1 MFKIRN
7 VLPDERNITRFVI
20 NEPKP
25 ILQVMQTYEITQG
38 VMGDIGFVKVH
49 NPQWQTVETVYVDN
63 EEYDKARGW
72 KMPEPCEG
80 KDIDDA

>member
-1 MFKIRN
+1 MFKFQLI
-7 VLPDERNITRFVI
+7 LPKGETVV
-20 NEPKP
+20 ESKP
-25 ILQVMQTYEITQG
+25 ILQVMQLFAPHLIAS
-38 VMGDIGFVKVH
+38 GDIVLYKIE

-80 KDIDDA
+80 KDVEV